1 MSKKAVFDFR
11 AAFDSMA
18 AKLLKIIVQ
27 IFTAR
32 WQLINFRNAFV
43 VRLQK
48 FQ

>member
-18 AKLLKIIVQ
+18 AKLLRIIVQ
-27 IFTAR
+27 LSTDR
-32 WQLINFRNAFV
+32 WLFFDFRNAFV